1 LRRSEG
7 GFTIIQTIVL
17 VLAFTDKSAQTPKS
31 NMSIDFQSIRQQV
44 QQLGETAVQREQELG
59 ERRELALALLESN
72 SEDLDGLKQRVQ
84 DVVRNHDPSLRCAM
98 PVDEVLTTAAPLPA
112 LPDKMTVLA
121 ADGSQISPDRH
132 AEVNY
137 AVVNVGAIQMRR
149 GSSEAPETSITS
161 QLMYD
166 EQLYSATGTISEAS
180 LALMRDREERLILG
194 NLAEKAQP
202 PVVAF
207 TDGPMELWGGKGGG
221 SEERADFQASLK
233 LYLEALVRLEKL
245 NVITGGYVDKPAAN
259 LLVRSL
265 EVAMTPQAELADIKK
280 LQPLRGVTD
289 LSIFKELLAAGERS
303 AVFAIQSQSAKS
315 YQDGLKLHF
324 FYLNVGRAERSY
336 VARVEIP
343 AWVAEDKENL
353 DNLHAVLIE
362 QCRVMGARPY
372 PYLLHRAHETA
383 VVKLPEKEQVTAMI
397 TQELRR
403 RGLAVGDLS
412 NKQSAKQAEG
422 RGRYGR

>member
-1 LRRSEG
+1 
-7 GFTIIQTIVL
+7 
-17 VLAFTDKSAQTPKS
+17 
-31 NMSIDFQSIRQQV
+31 MSIDFQSIRQQV

-259 LLVRSL
+259 LVVRTL

-289 LSIFKELLAAGERS
+289 LSIFKELLAVDERS

-353 DNLHAVLIE
+353 DNLQAVLIE

-412 NKQSAKQAEG
+412 NKQSAKGAEG

>member
-1 LRRSEG
+1 M
-7 GFTIIQTIVL
+7 
-17 VLAFTDKSAQTPKS
+17 AFTDKPAQSPKS

-59 ERRELALALLESN
+59 ERKELALALLESN

-98 PVDEVLTTAAPLPA
+98 PVDELLTTAAPLPA
-112 LPDKMTVLA
+112 LPGEMTVLA
-121 ADGSQISPDRH
+121 VDGSQISPDRS

-149 GSSEAPETSITS
+149 GSSEAPETSIS
-161 QLMYD
+161 SRLLYD
-166 EQLYSATGTISEAS
+166 DELYSPAGTIGEAS

-194 NLAEKAQP
+194 KLAEEAQS
-202 PVVAF
+202 PVMAL
-207 TDGPMELWGGKGGG
+207 TDGPMELWGAKGGD
-221 SEERADFQASLK
+221 SEERADFQESLR
-233 LYLEALVRLEKL
+233 LYLEALMRLEER

-259 LLVRSL
+259 LVVRTL
-265 EVAMTPQAELADIKK
+265 EIAMTPQAELADIKN
-280 LQPLRGVTD
+280 LHPLRGVTD

-383 VVKLPEKEQVTAMI
+383 VVNLPEKEQVTAMI

-422 RGRYGR
+422 RGRYG

>member
-1 LRRSEG
+1 
-7 GFTIIQTIVL
+7 
-17 VLAFTDKSAQTPKS
+17 
-31 NMSIDFQSIRQQV
+31 MSIDFQSIRQQV

-59 ERRELALALLESN
+59 ERKELALALLESN

-166 EQLYSATGTISEAS
+166 EQLYSTTGTISEAS

-221 SEERADFQASLK
+221 SEDRADFQASLK

-259 LLVRSL
+259 LLVRTL
-265 EVAMTPQAELADIKK
+265 EIAMTPQAELADIKK
-280 LQPLRGVTD
+280 LRPLRGVTD
-289 LSIFKELLAAGERS
+289 FSIFKKILAVDERS

-343 AWVAEDKENL
+343 AWVAEDKGNL

-383 VVKLPEKEQVTAMI
+383 VVNLPEKEQVTAMI

-422 RGRYGR
+422 RGRYG

>member
-1 LRRSEG
+1 
-7 GFTIIQTIVL
+7 
-17 VLAFTDKSAQTPKS
+17 
-31 NMSIDFQSIRQQV
+31 MSIDFQSIRQQV

-72 SEDLDGLKQRVQ
+72 SENLDGLKQRVQ

-98 PVDEVLTTAAPLPA
+98 PVDEALTTAAPLPA

-259 LLVRSL
+259 LVVRTL
-265 EVAMTPQAELADIKK
+265 EIAMTPQAELVDIKK

-289 LSIFKELLAAGERS
+289 LSIFKELLAVDERS

-324 FYLNVGRAERSY
+324 FYLNAGRADRPY

-353 DNLHAVLIE
+353 DILHAVLIE

-403 RGLAVGDLS
+403 RGLTVGDLS

>member
-1 LRRSEG
+1 
-7 GFTIIQTIVL
+7 
-17 VLAFTDKSAQTPKS
+17 
-31 NMSIDFQSIRQQV
+31 MSIDFQSIRQQV

-259 LLVRSL
+259 LLVRTL

-289 LSIFKELLAAGERS
+289 LSIFKELLAVDERS

-353 DNLHAVLIE
+353 DNLQAVLIE

-412 NKQSAKQAEG
+412 NKQSAKRRGLAVGDLSNKQSAKGAEG

>member
-1 LRRSEG
+1 
-7 GFTIIQTIVL
+7 
-17 VLAFTDKSAQTPKS
+17 
-31 NMSIDFQSIRQQV
+31 MSIDFQSIRQQV

-59 ERRELALALLESN
+59 ERKELALALLESN

-259 LLVRSL
+259 LVVRTL

-289 LSIFKELLAAGERS
+289 LSIFKELLAVDERS

-383 VVKLPEKEQVTAMI
+383 VVNLPEKEQVTAMI

-412 NKQSAKQAEG
+412 NKQSAKGAEG

>member
-1 LRRSEG
+1 
-7 GFTIIQTIVL
+7 
-17 VLAFTDKSAQTPKS
+17 
-31 NMSIDFQSIRQQV
+31 MSIDFQSIRQQV

-59 ERRELALALLESN
+59 ERKELALALLESN

-259 LLVRSL
+259 LVVRTL

-289 LSIFKELLAAGERS
+289 LSIFKELLAVDERS

-422 RGRYGR
+422 RGRYG

>member
-1 LRRSEG
+1 
-7 GFTIIQTIVL
+7 
-17 VLAFTDKSAQTPKS
+17 LAFTDKSAQTPKS

-303 AVFAIQSQSAKS
+303 AAFAIQSQSAKS

-353 DNLHAVLIE
+353 DNLQAVLIE

-403 RGLAVGDLS
+403 RGLAVGDIS
-412 NKQSAKQAEG
+412 NKQSAKGAEG

>member
-1 LRRSEG
+1 
-7 GFTIIQTIVL
+7 
-17 VLAFTDKSAQTPKS
+17 
-31 NMSIDFQSIRQQV
+31 MSIDFQSIRQQV

-343 AWVAEDKENL
+343 AWVAEDKGNL

-383 VVKLPEKEQVTAMI
+383 VVNLPEKEQVTAMI

-403 RGLAVGDLS
+403 RGLTVGDLS

-422 RGRYGR
+422 RGRYG

>member
-1 LRRSEG
+1 
-7 GFTIIQTIVL
+7 
-17 VLAFTDKSAQTPKS
+17 LAFTDKPAQSPKS

-59 ERRELALALLESN
+59 ERKELALALLESN

-161 QLMYD
+161 RLLYD
-166 EQLYSATGTISEAS
+166 DELYSPAGTIGEAS

-194 NLAEKAQP
+194 KLAEEAQS
-202 PVVAF
+202 PVMAL
-207 TDGPMELWGGKGGG
+207 TDGPMELWGAKGGD
-221 SEERADFQASLK
+221 SEERADFQESLR
-233 LYLEALVRLEKL
+233 LYLEALMRLEER

-259 LLVRSL
+259 LVVRTL
-265 EVAMTPQAELADIKK
+265 EIAMTPQAELADIKN
-280 LQPLRGVTD
+280 LHPLRGVTD
-289 LSIFKELLAAGERS
+289 LSIFKEILAEGERS
-303 AVFAIQSQSAKS
+303 AVFAMQSQSAKS

-324 FYLNVGRAERSY
+324 FYLNVGRAGKPY

-383 VVKLPEKEQVTAMI
+383 VVNLPEKEQVTAMI

-422 RGRYGR
+422 RGRYG